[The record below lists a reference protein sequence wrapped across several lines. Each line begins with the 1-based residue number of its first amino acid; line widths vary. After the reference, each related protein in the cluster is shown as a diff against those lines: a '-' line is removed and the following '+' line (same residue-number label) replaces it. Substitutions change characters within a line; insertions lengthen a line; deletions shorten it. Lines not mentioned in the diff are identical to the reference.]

1 MSDLKTSLLYEDE
14 ELQEKVQKINSA
26 ITVWNDGSIWV
37 DEFNEVT
44 FVELVAI
51 VELLKKEGRV

>member
-1 MSDLKTSLLYEDE
+1 MNSLKISLLCEDE
-14 ELQEKVQKINSA
+14 ELQEKVQKINSS